1 MTIASQYGS
10 IAFGLYAAA
19 LLIVGLW
26 ARKHS
31 KRQNDSNFLLADR
44 SLNFWVGAISANASD
59 MSAWLFLGLPFMLYT
74 EGGIRLWTPIGL
86 LIFMFLSWRL
96 VAGPLR
102 RQTGEYGVSTLSSY
116 FAVRLQD
123 SCGILRTTGAII
135 TLLFLTPYVGAGL
148 IAVGRYCETLLG
160 LPYHTGCVLGAA
172 LVVAYTTAGGLA
184 AVAWVD
190 FVQGMFLLVVIALV
204 PWLAYQA
211 LPVGQ
216 TIAGAAA
223 AKGVSL
229 TLLPDF
235 SGASLL
241 QAASLCLGWGVG
253 YFGQPHILD
262 KFMAMRD
269 PDKMR
274 ASAFISSAWQLLAL
288 GSSAA
293 CGLVALAF
301 VQPGPQDPQ
310 LVFVDMVQL
319 LFSPPMAAGV
329 LCAVLAAT
337 LSSMDSQILVLASVI
352 AHDLSPS
359 LLGKTPKPKQML
371 WIARGGIVVMSL
383 AALGIAWSE
392 SQVIY
397 NLIEFCW
404 MGLGCAFG
412 PVVLMCLHSR
422 FITRWGA
429 LAAMITGG
437 TIGACWSLFDLPLS
451 APLPGFTAAFV
462 VAYGVS
468 RIHRSGVWGLPSAV
482 SQEKI

>member
-1 MTIASQYGS
+1 MTVASQYGLL
-10 IAFGLYAAA
+10 AFGLYAAA
-19 LLIVGLW
+19 LIGVGLW
-26 ARKHS
+26 AREQA
-31 KRQNDSNFLLADR
+31 KRQDDSNFLLADR
-44 SLNFWVGAISANASD
+44 NLNFWVGAISANASD
-59 MSAWLFLGLPFMLYT
+59 MSAWLFLGLPFVLYT
-74 EGGIRLWTPIGL
+74 QGGIRLWTPIGL

-96 VAGPLR
+96 VAAPLR
-102 RQTGEYGVSTLSSY
+102 RQTGAYGVSTLSSY
-116 FAVRLQD
+116 LGARLRD
-123 SCGILRTTGAII
+123 SSGILRATGAIL
-135 TLLFLTPYVGAGL
+135 TLFFLTPYVGAGL

-172 LVVAYTTAGGLA
+172 LVIAYTTAGGLA

-211 LPVGQ
+211 LPPDQ
-216 TIAGAAA
+216 TIAAAA
-223 AKGVSL
+223 RAKGVSL
-229 TLLPDF
+229 ALLPDWR
-235 SGASLL
+235 GATLL

-274 ASAFISSAWQLLAL
+274 ASTLISTAWQLLAL

-301 VQPGPQDPQ
+301 VQPPPQDPQ
-310 LVFVDMVQL
+310 LVFVDMVQR
-319 LFSPPMAAGV
+319 LFSPMMAAGV

-352 AHDLSPS
+352 AHDLAPR
-359 LLGKTPKPKQML
+359 LLGGTPKPKQML

-383 AALGIAWSE
+383 TALAIAWSE
-392 SQVIY
+392 SQTIY
-397 NLIEFCW
+397 NLVEFCW

-412 PVVLMCLHSR
+412 PVVLLCLYSC
-422 FITRWGA
+422 FITAPGA
-429 LAAMITGG
+429 LAAMLTGG
-437 TIGACWSLFDLPLS
+437 AIGACWSVFDLPLS
-451 APLPGFTAAFV
+451 APLPGFTAAVV

-468 RIHRSGVWGLPSAV
+468 LFDRYRDSRD
-482 SQEKI
+482 